1 MSLLIEY
8 TVSVYIICR
17 TDNATRDQDYIGL
30 EEQLEFSVNDS
41 VMYVSLRILD
51 EDIPELDKLI
61 LLQLYNA
68 SYHSSISDQSL
79 LPIIVSANQD
89 FIQDFITIRLKLIA
103 SNFHTPK
110 PTICITS
117 MGSCPNFHTPKLKF
131 LRNRTPEGAS
141 RAPR

>member
-8 TVSVYIICR
+8 TVSIYIICR

-68 SYHSSISDQSL
+68 SYHSSISDQFL
-79 LPIIVSANQD
+79 LPIIVSAND
-89 FIQDFITIRLKLIA
+89 DSGGILRFSDSSLSLFISEDIM
-103 SNFHTPK
+103 
-110 PTICITS
+110 PTIQVCTVV
-117 MGSCPNFHTPKLKF
+117 F
-131 LRNRTPEGAS
+131 A
-141 RAPR
+141 

>member
-1 MSLLIEY
+1 MYLLIEY
-8 TVSVYIICR
+8 TVSIYIICR

-30 EEQLEFSVNDS
+30 DEQLEFSVNDS

-79 LPIIVSANQD
+79 LPIIVSAND
-89 FIQDFITIRLKLIA
+89 DSGGILRFSDSSLSLFISEDIM
-103 SNFHTPK
+103 
-110 PTICITS
+110 PTIQVCIQIFCS
-117 MGSCPNFHTPKLKF
+117 DS
-131 LRNRTPEGAS
+131 RDRTRWFSQVRGL
-141 RAPR
+141 

>member
-1 MSLLIEY
+1 MSLLIVY
-8 TVSVYIICR
+8 TVSIYIICR

-79 LPIIVSANQD
+79 LPIIVSAND
-89 FIQDFITIRLKLIA
+89 DSGGILRFSDSSLSLFISEDIM
-103 SNFHTPK
+103 
-110 PTICITS
+110 PTIQVGIQILYS
-117 MGSCPNFHTPKLKF
+117 N
-131 LRNRTPEGAS
+131 S
-141 RAPR
+141 RDRPGGFPMLGD

>member
-1 MSLLIEY
+1 MGIARSFQITKGTKSTFFKKCLG
-8 TVSVYIICR
+8 T
-17 TDNATRDQDYIGL
+17 TGL

-79 LPIIVSANQD
+79 LPIIVSAND
-89 FIQDFITIRLKLIA
+89 DSGGILRFSDSFLSLFISEDIM
-103 SNFHTPK
+103 
-110 PTICITS
+110 PTIQVGIQIFFS
-117 MGSCPNFHTPKLKF
+117 NS
-131 LRNRTPEGAS
+131 RDRTREFSHVSGLCN
-141 RAPR
+141 

>member
-1 MSLLIEY
+1 MSI
-8 TVSVYIICR
+8 YIICR
-17 TDNATRDQDYIGL
+17 TDSAIRDQDYIGL

-79 LPIIVSANQD
+79 LPIIVSANDDSDSSLSLFISED
-89 FIQDFITIRLKLIA
+89 FM
-103 SNFHTPK
+103 
-110 PTICITS
+110 PTIQVCIHIFPS
-117 MGSCPNFHTPKLKF
+117 NS
-131 LRNRTPEGAS
+131 RDRTRWFSQVRGLLN
-141 RAPR
+141 

>member
-1 MSLLIEY
+1 MSI
-8 TVSVYIICR
+8 YIICR

-41 VMYVSLRILD
+41 AMYVSLRILD

-79 LPIIVSANQD
+79 LPIIVSAND
-89 FIQDFITIRLKLIA
+89 DSGGILRFSDSSLSLFISEGIM
-103 SNFHTPK
+103 
-110 PTICITS
+110 PTIQVYIQIFC
-117 MGSCPNFHTPKLKF
+117 N
-131 LRNRTPEGAS
+131 NR
-141 RAPR
+141 